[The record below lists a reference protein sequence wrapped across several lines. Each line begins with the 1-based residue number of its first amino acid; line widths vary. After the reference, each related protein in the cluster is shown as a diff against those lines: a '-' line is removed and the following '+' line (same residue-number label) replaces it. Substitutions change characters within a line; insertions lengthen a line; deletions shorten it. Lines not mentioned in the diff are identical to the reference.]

1 MTSGAPARG
10 TEIIPLLASNSMIN
24 RRNLFL
30 DPKSKL
36 FLIRLRYSK
45 VLATT
50 GMERNAV
57 RAIPRAPSHILLV
70 YLVVVEPFIHYLHQ
84 ALKLRNRR
92 SLLFSIQGDLPTSRQ
107 VSDTLRHRTSAL
119 IGQGIQIHSW
129 RHLAQGFIRYGMG
142 ERMEGDSIEAPEL
155 SELENEALAAG
166 QAHHSVRTAMLVYG
180 RPQVQFGNLPINQ
193 QAAYIDFSQRWHSY
207 IGMGPDFDFLSFL
220 YQGRP
225 LPQAPQATA
234 KTPQGLSTSSF
245 PLNQPCLRFWWQ
257 RSASSP
263 SPKIPIGQFNAFMGS
278 TTPTFTPIDPNV
290 TEGIPDGDP
299 RLAELEPGQRLR
311 LLAHQPFPQTPRGLQ
326 APDLLLGLFQEFM
339 GTPQAEFRSAEQR
352 ECLYHL
358 LKPTP
363 FLLMAL
369 PTAGGKTTLFLLAAS
384 LAWAHTTVLVVPLVS
399 LKLNL
404 QSKLQNL
411 GLPWVNWEDQ

>member
-1 MTSGAPARG
+1 
-10 TEIIPLLASNSMIN
+10 
-24 RRNLFL
+24 
-30 DPKSKL
+30 
-36 FLIRLRYSK
+36 
-45 VLATT
+45 
-50 GMERNAV
+50 
-57 RAIPRAPSHILLV
+57 
-70 YLVVVEPFIHYLHQ
+70 
-84 ALKLRNRR
+84 
-92 SLLFSIQGDLPTSRQ
+92 
-107 VSDTLRHRTSAL
+107 
-119 IGQGIQIHSW
+119 
-129 RHLAQGFIRYGMG
+129 MG

-193 QAAYIDFSQRWHSY
+193 QAAYIDFSQRKTAAS
-207 IGMGPDFDFLSFL
+207 G
-220 YQGRP
+220 
-225 LPQAPQATA
+225 PQATA

-411 GLPWVNWEDQ
+411 GLPWVNWEDQHEETPPTRLVLVSIESAVSQVFINWAMQLYHQNALDRIIFDEAHLIPLARSYRGVMNDVNRLSQVPVPKVFASATVPGALRNPGSPIFPILEHRRTADSDILMYGGAHGRST

>member
-1 MTSGAPARG
+1 
-10 TEIIPLLASNSMIN
+10 
-24 RRNLFL
+24 
-30 DPKSKL
+30 
-36 FLIRLRYSK
+36 
-45 VLATT
+45 
-50 GMERNAV
+50 
-57 RAIPRAPSHILLV
+57 
-70 YLVVVEPFIHYLHQ
+70 
-84 ALKLRNRR
+84 
-92 SLLFSIQGDLPTSRQ
+92 
-107 VSDTLRHRTSAL
+107 
-119 IGQGIQIHSW
+119 
-129 RHLAQGFIRYGMG
+129 
-142 ERMEGDSIEAPEL
+142 
-155 SELENEALAAG
+155 
-166 QAHHSVRTAMLVYG
+166 
-180 RPQVQFGNLPINQ
+180 
-193 QAAYIDFSQRWHSY
+193 
-207 IGMGPDFDFLSFL
+207 
-220 YQGRP
+220 
-225 LPQAPQATA
+225 
-234 KTPQGLSTSSF
+234 
-245 PLNQPCLRFWWQ
+245 
-257 RSASSP
+257 
-263 SPKIPIGQFNAFMGS
+263 MGS

-411 GLPWVNWEDQ
+411 GLPWVNWEDQHEETPPTRLVLVSIESAVSQVFINWAMQLYHQNALDRIIFDEAHLIPLARSYRGVMNDVNRLSQIPVPKVFASATMTQPALDQLRHQFLLPAHLPLVVRGRADPPRGQVIIYLPYKGMVEEFHQAYPQETAYFHASMPEEDKTRQVESFDQGQKLVLLGTAAIGEGYDFAHTAMVIHWGTRWGISQFLQATGRAARGAGEIGWSYAIIPP